1 MAIKGGNK
9 TKKTAQ
15 KVITNNVFLISSFEH
30 LFSAIGILI
39 EEKNSVSSNPKAFA
53 RLGDLDIKTGNL
65 GSEQRPHMGLPK
77 KTSINDFCSESEA
90 KLSIFFK
97 KQNEIK
103 DIRIVDNSFG
113 IVSEDEK
120 IPFNPNQET
129 SEEKVYSASG
139 KSSSKEIYRL
149 GTTPNMYPWH
159 FLQSS
164 GYRAL
169 YYFLN
174 KKRFAY
180 RHQNQDVGKT
190 IDEFSRTHKQVFF
203 DQNKIAQIVLNSD
216 FLLRIYDDM
225 TNSKLPTKYQY
236 LYATIRNG
244 TGKEIED
251 DMGRENVKTISYICD
266 YTTSLTSH
274 PYVSTLHRTMLDT
287 YNTFTMTHTSS
298 NNVKNYEMAL
308 FAIMVN
314 GSTVSRAIIDNLK
327 FPSDKR
333 YISLNMENNQFI
345 EDEAIEYTLNR
356 RDSSPTSVDA
366 NPEGFRKALSRSMP
380 VMFGIFDV
388 DVSANLYKIGSN
400 YANSR
405 EERER
410 LKKMLNGFAG
420 FPGFCIVKK
429 SGLFGSKAT
438 TSAHAMACDGIF
450 VKKAITNDYLA
461 LPFFFLRYIAD
472 RGYCDQILIDKI
484 IVCTHRDNV
493 AISELSNGVVWGL
506 NCPILATTFY
516 YGNFFVTPFLSL
528 CEKMAKVINTDII
541 YQEVLEHFGS
551 SPLKN
556 QIEIVMNNNTGEGIL
571 FSSND
576 TDTIASEV
584 REKILSL
591 DKKKITGTEARKYIC
606 EEYYKF
612 LELKDPKSKN
622 DALHFFPK
630 AQSELKNSISE
641 SLACEKINL
650 LTDAVDAALTEWY
663 NKYKNEIDDEDGRV
677 KCKGIKDC

>member
-39 EEKNSVSSNPKAFA
+39 EEKNSTSSNPKAFA

-65 GSEQRPHMGLPK
+65 GNEQRPHMGLPK

-139 KSSSKEIYRL
+139 KSLSKEIYRL

-366 NPEGFRKALSRSMP
+366 NPEGFRKTLSRSMP

-405 EERER
+405 EERDR

-506 NCPILATTFY
+506 
-516 YGNFFVTPFLSL
+516 
-528 CEKMAKVINTDII
+528 
-541 YQEVLEHFGS
+541 GS

-556 QIEIVMNNNTGEGIL
+556 QREIVMNNNTGEGIL
-571 FSSND
+571 FSSNA